1 MRKILLILLFFSEVF
16 CFAQSYTV
24 KTVPNMKL
32 INNSYVSNPDNIVS
46 EGTVAQ
52 INQQLAALEQQTTS
66 QVAVVILYSIGEETD
81 FTFAQDLFE
90 EWKIGKANKDNGLL
104 ILFIKDQKKIRLH
117 TGLGLEGV
125 LPDAICKR
133 IEIQK
138 MVPHFKEGNVD
149 QGILAGVEEVNKI
162 LTDPK
167 YAEEIRDDTSTN
179 SDISEQAAIY
189 FLLGVIW
196 LAVGIIVYFV
206 KRKSGFYHS
215 PQTAHDVPTDK
226 IKVGSWWLWY
236 YILPLTIIFF
246 LAATTDW
253 ITGLVTS
260 YGYVG
265 LLGLTKYARITK
277 EANAWFEKKE
287 YHAVHHFLNDLKGGM
302 IARAIFFPIPFL
314 FIWMLFKRKIT
325 SVRTTPRDCSNCGK
339 KCVRL
344 DETTEDEY
352 LPKESQFEEELKSVD
367 YDVWKCNACGET
379 SIEAYISEKT
389 EYSECP
395 KCKTHAFYT
404 ASSTTK
410 ISATTSHAGVREIVK
425 LCKFCNH
432 RKKTTESIPRIE
444 TSSSSSSGSS
454 SSSSGSSG
462 GSFGG
467 GSSGGGG
474 ASSSW

>member
-1 MRKILLILLFFSEVF
+1 M
-16 CFAQSYTV
+16 

-32 INNSYVSNPDNIVS
+32 INNSYVINPDHIVS

-52 INQQLAALEQQTTS
+52 INQQLAVLEQQTTS
-66 QVAVVILYSIGEETD
+66 QVAVVILNSIGEETD

-104 ILFIKDQKKIRLH
+104 ILFVKDQKKIRLH

-133 IEIQK
+133 IETQK

-149 QGILAGVEEVNKI
+149 QGILAGVGEVNKI

-167 YAEEIRDDTSTN
+167 YAEEIKDDKPSAD
-179 SDISEQAAIY
+179 DISDQAAIY
-189 FLLGVIW
+189 FLAGLLW
-196 LAVGIIVYFV
+196 LVVGIIVYFV

-215 PQTAHDVPTDK
+215 PQTSHDVPTDK
-226 IKVGSWWLWY
+226 IPAGQWWLLY
-236 YILPLTIIFF
+236 YVLPILTIFF
-246 LAATTDW
+246 LTSTTDW
-253 ITGLVTS
+253 IPGLALT

-265 LLGLTKYARITK
+265 LLGLNKFARITTESNK
-277 EANAWFEKKE
+277 WFDKKE
-287 YHAVHHFLNDLKGGM
+287 FHAVHHFLSDQKGGM
-302 IARAIFFPIPFL
+302 MARAIFFPIPFV
-314 FIWMLFKRKIT
+314 FVWMFLKRKIT
-325 SVRTTPRDCSNCGK
+325 SIRTTPRDCASCGK
-339 KCVRL
+339 KSIRL
-344 DETTEDEY
+344 DEVADDEY
-352 LPKESQFEEELKSVD
+352 LPKEAQFEEQLKSVD
-367 YDVWKCNACGET
+367 YDIWKCSTCGEV
-379 SIEAYISEKT
+379 SMEAYINEKT

-404 ASSTTK
+404 ASSVTK
-410 ISATTSHAGVREIVK
+410 VSATTSHSGSKEIVK

-444 TSSSSSSGSS
+444 TSSSSSSSS
-454 SSSSGSSG
+454 FSSSSGSSG